1 MNIKL
6 DPARRL
12 ARKKAMTGCWIGAS
26 AQSRKSFRLKA
37 PVAAPSVGQDVT
49 AGEDIGLQKTFQTGQ
64 ISPALLLA
72 AQPRLELLNG
82 QNVFSFQWSRCF
94 IQGDTTSYF
103 VRLTNIDI
111 HKIFLR
117 NEAVMYKKTSH
128 ISIFSCITKPKSHH
142 VI

>member
-12 ARKKAMTGCWIGAS
+12 ARKKAMTGCWIGPS

-49 AGEDIGLQKTFQTGQ
+49 AGEDMGLQKTLQTGQ

-72 AQPRLELLNG
+72 AQPRQEFLNG
-82 QNVFSFQWSRCF
+82 KNVFFSQGPRCF
-94 IQGDTTSYF
+94 IQGRIISSSL
-103 VRLTNIDI
+103 RLTNIDN
-111 HKIFLR
+111 HKIFFGGK
-117 NEAVMYKKTSH
+117 AVMYKKTSN
-128 ISIFSCITKPKSHH
+128 ISIFSCITKP
-142 VI
+142 